1 MGSRVCVE
9 PLAGAEVGDVESP
22 GATEAGHWLVPVA
35 TTEANMRS
43 PWKGLHSGKKEGLF
57 PCPSLA
63 ASRKPSQGMREHWTS
78 RLHLEVSFLKN
89 R

>member
-35 TTEANMRS
+35 TPEANMRS
-43 PWKGLHSGKKEGLF
+43 PWKGLHSGKKRGF
-57 PCPSLA
+57 FLA
-63 ASRKPSQGMREHWTS
+63 LPWLPPESPARA
-78 RLHLEVSFLKN
+78 
-89 R
+89 